1 MERIWNFIDN
11 SGTFEFPS
19 ADKNKSLY
27 FPLGNAVLMSSVS
40 PDLHGDIK
48 AGQSSF
54 LLEPVSRL
62 NLTTSRASR
71 NFWIYIDPHK
81 TWSATGVS
89 KDLRLIKE
97 DRVDLKAGLLWQ
109 KVTRENKKIGL
120 RAETLSF
127 IPLEEPLELMQ
138 VKLINISSKKIKF
151 IPTAAI
157 PLYARGANNIRD
169 HRQVT
174 SLLQRLTLNKYGVI
188 SKPTLSFD
196 EAGHKPN
203 KENYFVLG
211 VDGKA
216 CAPQYI
222 YPTQEMFCGEGGDL
236 EAPQAI
242 LNDLLP
248 DKRNI
253 QGKEPMGALRFREI
267 TLRPGSSCS
276 YIILM
281 GITESSGEINRLLN
295 KFNTNAKIE
304 AALKKTKLFWL
315 EKSRAIKTASAD
327 GDFDN
332 WLNWVN
338 IQPVLRKIFGCS
350 FLPDFDYGKG
360 GRGWRDLWQD
370 CLGLLLSD
378 PKQVRSLLL
387 NNFRGVRTDGSNATI
402 VGKKPGEFIADRNDI
417 PRVWMDHGVWPLI
430 TTDFYINE
438 SGDLAIL
445 FAEVAYFCDQH
456 TWRSTKIDRDWNKR
470 KIGKGPLYEHLLIQ
484 NLSQFFNVGP
494 HNYIRLE
501 GADWNDGLDMAK
513 EYGESVAFSAMY
525 AQNLKRL
532 AELLLKTGKK
542 KIRLA
547 EEMLILLKDF
557 DYNNKNEKRKIL
569 DAYFAKAALSL
580 SGRKKEVKVEALARN
595 LKIKSLWLTGHIRKS
610 EWLKQGFFNGY
621 YDNKKR
627 RVEGKVNGLL
637 RMCLAAQVF
646 PIMSGVADSK
656 QVDKIIQSVNRYLLD
671 KELKGYHL
679 NTDFKVEQHNLG
691 RAFSFSYGDKENGA
705 IFSHMVVMYAYS
717 LYSRGLAK
725 EGWKALSSL
734 YKLAVDT
741 KKSKIY
747 PCLPEY
753 FNAEGR
759 GMYAYLTGS
768 ASWFILTLVTQ
779 AFGVR
784 GENGDLLIEPKLT
797 AEQFKLNPTISVNRP
812 FAGSKLQVNIS
823 NPKKLDYGQYRI
835 LKASLNSR
843 PLPLT
848 DSQRILINRK
858 SLQKSSLNLV
868 SIVLG

>member
-1 MERIWNFIDN
+1 MERIWNFIDD

-138 VKLINISSKKIKF
+138 VKLINNSSKKIKF

-281 GITESSGEINRLLN
+281 GITESPGEINRLLN

-402 VGKKPGEFIADRNDI
+402 VGKNPGEFIADRNDI

-438 SGDLAIL
+438 TGDLAIL
-445 FAEVAYFCDQH
+445 FAEVPYFCDQH
-456 TWRSTKIDRDWNKR
+456 TWRSRKIDRDWHKR

-484 NLSQFFNVGP
+484 NLVQFFNVGP

-513 EYGESVAFSAMY
+513 EHGESVAFSSMY
-525 AQNLKRL
+525 ARNLKRL

-569 DAYFAKAALSL
+569 DAYFAKATLSL
-580 SGRKKEVKVEALARN
+580 SGRKKEVEVEALARN
-595 LKIKSLWLTGHIRKS
+595 LKIKSLWLTEHIRKS

-671 KELKGYHL
+671 KKLKGYHL
-679 NTDFKVEQHNLG
+679 NTDFKVELHNLG

-835 LKASLNSR
+835 LKASLNSQ

-858 SLQKSSLNLV
+858 SLQKLSLNLV